1 MSPAAPAPQ
10 APGLTPELAS
20 QLIAIDPQQG
30 SQIVQAFRQMDTA
43 RMEQAERTNGLLAR
57 TGQYLLGIPEAERA
71 AELQRITP
79 QLIQQGIPQE
89 QIAGFVPTTA
99 NIQLA
104 IAQARDIEKLIE
116 DARPRLMNVD
126 GQVIDQNRL
135 TAPVRPGS
143 PVMFE
148 SELIPTQNGVYR
160 RSDLTG
166 GDGGQAPVPPQ
177 VGEVRQTS
185 RGPMRFRGGN
195 VNDPNNYEPVQGGPS
210 REDSGTFRGRP
221 VADGGTVI
229 RSLFPSAR
237 ITEVRRPSASRLGRA
252 NPGSW
257 HVRSG
262 GAVDVAPIPG
272 MNFSQYVQRIRDA
285 GYRII
290 EQRDEVTNPS
300 AHATGPHWHVVIGA
314 AR

>member
-1 MSPAAPAPQ
+1 MANPYGITEIDLPGIYGAVSQLRGARMQQMLAQRQIDAAERAEERDNSIRAVLARAAGNTPPGQSGSPSTQAPAAGGQPQAPAAPAPSAPMAAPAAAPATQ
-10 APGLTPELAS
+10 AQGLTPELAG

-30 SQIVQAFRQMDTA
+30 AQIIQAFRQMDQS
-43 RMEQAERTNGLLAR
+43 RMEQAERVNGLLAR
-57 TGQYLLGIPEAERA
+57 TGQYLLGIPEGARM

-89 QIAGFVPTTA
+89 QIANFQPSTA

-135 TAPVRPGS
+135 TTPVRPGS

-166 GDGGQAPVPPQ
+166 GNAPAPVLTDDDI
-177 VGEVRQTS
+177 R
-185 RGPMRFRGGN
+185 RM
-195 VNDPNNYEPVQGGPS
+195 DQGGP
-210 REDSGTFRGRP
+210 P
-221 VADGGTVI
+221 PA
-229 RSLFPSAR
+229 
-237 ITEVRRPSASRLGRA
+237 
-252 NPGSW
+252 
-257 HVRSG
+257 
-262 GAVDVAPIPG
+262 
-272 MNFSQYVQRIRDA
+272 
-285 GYRII
+285 
-290 EQRDEVTNPS
+290 
-300 AHATGPHWHVVIGA
+300 GA
-314 AR
+314 ATFP